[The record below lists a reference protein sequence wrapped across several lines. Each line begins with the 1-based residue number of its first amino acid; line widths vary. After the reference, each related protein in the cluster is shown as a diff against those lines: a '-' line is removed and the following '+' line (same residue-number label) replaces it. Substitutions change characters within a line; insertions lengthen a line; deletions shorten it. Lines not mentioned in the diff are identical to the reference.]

1 MSTSN
6 TAGQKM
12 TDAELA
18 KLEKRIAAIYREAY
32 NDLTDTIRDYF
43 GKFAARD
50 AVEKARLDAGEISED
65 QYKLWRAAQIGR
77 GKRFEALRDKVAERM
92 TNANATAI
100 AYINDATPGIY
111 SLNRNLAAY
120 MIEQVAG
127 DVGFDLW
134 DERVVKRLIA
144 EQPGLMPSYPEKRAL
159 KRGIDLA
166 YGKKQ
171 ITASVTSSILQGR
184 SIKGMADDLQSRIT
198 TMNRDSA
205 IRTARTAV
213 TGAQNAGRLDSYYA
227 AEKMG
232 IKCRKQWMATLDGR
246 TRHSHAML
254 DGEIVDND
262 KKFSNG
268 CRYPGDPQGRPEE
281 IYNCFVGETQIASDG
296 EIVRSYKHEYCGE
309 LIEIETSGGVK
320 FACTPNHPILTP
332 SGWVAAALL
341 NNGDDLLVA
350 GFGNGMDSR
359 GNPYIDHVFPR
370 MDALH
375 ELLDISFGQRIRTLR
390 VNFHGDAPTSEVE
403 IVAQKRL
410 LWSYRNAFY
419 GKSVNKFLLK
429 IANEALMGKRPLMK
443 HFWGVCKSALRFV
456 SCLSEPLSFIC
467 GGLRHTVIHG
477 FGAVSNVNTSMVE
490 PTIDDLPTDPIF
502 LREFL
507 NGFSG
512 KVITDNIIRVNRVIT
527 KCHVYNLQTTTGH
540 YFVNSSIPQNG
551 EKYNGNF
558 AIAHNCRC
566 TLVSEIEGID
576 TSGGKRRA
584 RNQETEQNE
593 LIENMTYAEWA
604 GWKQGTNKVADGEE
618 SAIIKTY
625 RQFDTGDAAND
636 FFYYD
641 GDERGLLAK
650 KRSKHA
656 QWQKSLTEDEDYAIG
671 DYTGGGY
678 YDINSYLR
686 KTGDWENINAEF
698 VKQQIKGLDSAI
710 SRYELKDNIRVQR
723 GVMNDVIDRLVED
736 NDVQD
741 SLSELIGKKFRESA
755 YSSTTV
761 VRNNGVATAKP
772 TILDIEIPAGT
783 GRGAYVNQLAGQFQD
798 TEYEF
803 LLKRGS
809 TFTIKEV
816 REDESMGEYHYYIR
830 MVMDVE

>member
-268 CRYPGDPQGRPEE
+268 CRFPGDPQGPPWE
-281 IYNCFVGETQIASDG
+281 IY
-296 EIVRSYKHEYCGE
+296 
-309 LIEIETSGGVK
+309 
-320 FACTPNHPILTP
+320 
-332 SGWVAAALL
+332 
-341 NNGDDLLVA
+341 
-350 GFGNGMDSR
+350 
-359 GNPYIDHVFPR
+359 
-370 MDALH
+370 
-375 ELLDISFGQRIRTLR
+375 
-390 VNFHGDAPTSEVE
+390 
-403 IVAQKRL
+403 
-410 LWSYRNAFY
+410 
-419 GKSVNKFLLK
+419 
-429 IANEALMGKRPLMK
+429 
-443 HFWGVCKSALRFV
+443 
-456 SCLSEPLSFIC
+456 
-467 GGLRHTVIHG
+467 
-477 FGAVSNVNTSMVE
+477 
-490 PTIDDLPTDPIF
+490 
-502 LREFL
+502 
-507 NGFSG
+507 
-512 KVITDNIIRVNRVIT
+512 
-527 KCHVYNLQTTTGH
+527 
-540 YFVNSSIPQNG
+540 
-551 EKYNGNF
+551 
-558 AIAHNCRC
+558 NCRC
-566 TLVSEIEGID
+566 TLIAAVEGVD
-576 TSGGKRRA
+576 TSTAQRRA
-584 RNQETEQNE
+584 RNADTGKTEV
-593 LIENMTYAEWA
+593 ISNMTYAEWA
-604 GWKQGTNKVADGEE
+604 GWKKDTKQVA
-618 SAIIKTY
+618 SAAKSDIIKETDKPVSY
-625 RQFDTGDAAND
+625 KQFDTGDAAND

-678 YDINSYLR
+678 WDINSYLR

-723 GVMNDVIDRLVED
+723 GVMNDVIDKLVED
-736 NDVQD
+736 NDVHE
-741 SLSELIGKKFRESA
+741 SLSELIGKKFHESA

-761 VRNNGVATAKP
+761 VQNNGVATAKP

-809 TFTIKEV
+809 TFTIKEI
-816 REDESMGEYHYYIR
+816 REEEIMGEYRYYVK